1 MPAVLSVACRTN
13 RQIVRVGLE
22 FLTHYILIGQRVLT
36 CHASALFP
44 LSFFLVLTYYY
55 GMSDDEFPARLFPT
69 SFTLLH
75 CPYGEACSYDAPFT
89 DPLRLVE
96 HMTNEHGLLVNQPKA
111 VLPFLDRYLEARIRN
126 VSTRNS
132 IDEDADRSLRYALQ
146 QERLG
151 EILTVQAQERATLH
165 CTGRNCLFCNL
176 YAPNHPEL
184 FSHMYRKHAFNIGQ
198 LDNLVMVGEFLDA
211 LQRRLEERIC
221 IYCEG
226 RFPSM
231 PTLKKHLKNKGHY
244 RIHPQNHIYD
254 KYYIVNYLLP
264 GTLYDAQAEERIVS
278 EAADEDE
285 GDHNP
290 GNRSGNDEDAAWG
303 ELDEE
308 LIESTI
314 CLLCPQSHN
323 SVEACLEHMRQ
334 VHDFDWSSLIARGRL
349 DETETIQLLNYM
361 RSRQINSACAFCPPP
376 PKREEG
382 NDGKDDI
389 DDDEFEADSQD
400 ESTFLDE
407 NVLAEH
413 LQTHRPFHTLPPN
426 SYWKTTRFLFP
437 VLEDDPL
444 LWHANGDEVEA
455 KAESDC
461 REHEF
466 KDTRKD
472 PFVQVADD
480 VYNLGNGAK

>member
-1 MPAVLSVACRTN
+1 MAGKLIDRLHERAV
-13 RQIVRVGLE
+13 LE
-22 FLTHYILIGQRVLT
+22 FLKYRILIGQRVLARATLLSVSFPSFPSPLFST
-36 CHASALFP
+36 CC
-44 LSFFLVLTYYY
+44 

-75 CPYGEACSYDAPFT
+75 CPYGETCPYDAPFT

-96 HMTNEHGLLVNQPKA
+96 HMTNEHGLVVNQPKA
-111 VLPFLDRYLEARIRN
+111 VLPFLDRYLEARIRDA
-126 VSTRNS
+126 STRTS
-132 IDEDADRSLRYALQ
+132 IEEEADRNLRYALQ
-146 QERLG
+146 QERLR
-151 EILTVQAQERATLH
+151 EILTVQAQERNALYR
-165 CTGRNCLFCNL
+165 TGRQCLFCSL
-176 YAPNHPEL
+176 YAPSHPEL
-184 FSHMYRKHAFNIGQ
+184 FSHMYREHAFNIGQ

-211 LQRRLEERIC
+211 LQKHLEERVC

-264 GTLYDAQAEERIVS
+264 GTLYDAQAEERILS

-285 GDHNP
+285 RDNTAGSRPGD
-290 GNRSGNDEDAAWG
+290 DEDAAWG

-323 SVEACLEHMRQ
+323 SAEACLEHMRQ
-334 VHDFDWSSLIARGRL
+334 VHDFDWSSLISRERL

-361 RSRQINSACAFCPPP
+361 RSRQINAACAFCPSPP
-376 PKREEG
+376 EG
-382 NDGKDDI
+382 DEDDTGQGDDNGDDGVRMRD
-389 DDDEFEADSQD
+389 QD
-400 ESTFLDE
+400 ETAFSDE
-407 NVLAEH
+407 TALTEH
-413 LQTHRPFHTLPPN
+413 LQTHRPFHALPPS

-437 VLEDDPL
+437 VLEDDSL
-444 LWHANGDEVEA
+444 LWHANGDVTEA
-455 KAESDC
+455 ETETETEAES
-461 REHEF
+461 
-466 KDTRKD
+466 K
-472 PFVQVADD
+472 
-480 VYNLGNGAK
+480 